1 MPVTRSG
8 PLTVALVD
16 DYDVVLSGLAN
27 MLKPYGDR
35 VRIVELDANEPV
47 DDDVDIVLYD
57 SFAQPESDHEEIS
70 VLVANSRARR
80 VVVYTCNFHSEL
92 VDAASE
98 LGVDGYLSKT
108 LPAGELV
115 TALEKVH
122 AGETVVSQPPAR
134 SRPPSGLDWPGRSEG
149 LTERESE
156 ILAADHSRHEQRGG
170 GRADLPQA
178 QHRHVLHPKYL
189 PKDRRNQPHPGG
201 ALRRATRFRARPDRL
216 QPWQTNP

>member
-1 MPVTRSG
+1 VPVTRSG

-35 VRIVELDANEPV
+35 VRIVELDADEPV

-57 SFAQPESDHEEIS
+57 SFAQPESDHEENS

-98 LGVDGYLSKT
+98 LGVDGYLAKT

-115 TALEKVH
+115 TATE
-122 AGETVVSQPPAR
+122 GSCRRDRRQPATTGA
-134 SRPPSGLDWPGRSEG
+134 SSTAIWPGLARPKRRA
-149 LTERESE
+149 TERESE
-156 ILAADHSRHEQRGG
+156 ILALITRGKSNGEVAELTYLKPNTVKSYIRSTYRKIGGTSRTQAVLWGVRHGFVPDH
-170 GRADLPQA
+170 
-178 QHRHVLHPKYL
+178 
-189 PKDRRNQPHPGG
+189 
-201 ALRRATRFRARPDRL
+201 DRL
-216 QPWQTNP
+216 QPWQTNR

>member
-1 MPVTRSG
+1 MAPSR

-16 DYDVVLSGLAN
+16 DYDVVLSGLSN

-47 DDDVDIVLYD
+47 GQGVDIVLYD

-70 VLVANSRARR
+70 VLVSNSHARR
-80 VVVYTCNFHSEL
+80 VVVYTWNFHDEL
-92 VDAASE
+92 LNAASD
-98 LGVDGYLSKT
+98 LGIDGYLSKT

-115 TALEKVH
+115 AALEKVH

-134 SRPPSGLDWPGRSEG
+134 SRPPSGLDWPGRGEG

-156 ILAADHSRHEQRGG
+156 ILALITQGKSNAEIAELTYLRPNTVKSYIRSTYRKIGAPSRTQAVLWGVRHGFVPDH
-170 GRADLPQA
+170 
-178 QHRHVLHPKYL
+178 
-189 PKDRRNQPHPGG
+189 
-201 ALRRATRFRARPDRL
+201 DRL
-216 QPWQTNP
+216 QQWQINA